1 METTM
6 TTIKTRKTARNLV
19 LAAAALLTLG
29 TASIATSTDAS
40 AWGFRGG
47 FHGGGFHGGFR
58 GGFHGGFRGGFHGYR
73 FGHFGWNHYRFG
85 GWNHFGWNHYRF
97 GWNRYG
103 WNRWRYPGFGCHFYH
118 NCYRPGPILSGYGPG
133 PVVGGAPTASVAPVM
148 QAAVTAPQPSCLLKQ
163 YGPDGAVMFM
173 DRCTQE
179 SAISPPPGAQAP
191 QGQAP
196 QQQ

>member
-1 METTM
+1 M
-6 TTIKTRKTARNLV
+6 TTTRKTARNLV

-29 TASIATSTDAS
+29 TASLATSTDAS
-40 AWGFRGG
+40 AFGFRGG

-58 GGFHGGFRGGFHGYR
+58 GGFHGGFRGFHGYR

-85 GWNHFGWNHYRF
+85 GWNHYGWNHYRF
-97 GWNRYG
+97 GWNR
-103 WNRWRYPGFGCHFYH
+103 WRYPGYRFGWCHFYH
-118 NCYRPGPILSGYGPG
+118 TCYRPGPVLSGFGPG
-133 PVVGGAPTASVAPVM
+133 PGLAGGAPTASMAPVM
-148 QAAVTAPQPSCLLKQ
+148 QAAVASKPSCLLKQ

-179 SAISPPPGAQAP
+179 SAISPPPGAQGP
-191 QGQAP
+191 QGPAP